1 MKLTFFYPQFGVL
14 PKTGDREKLITK
26 QKNWFGKE
34 IDSSKSNSKESK
46 ESAEAKKAAA
56 RAAKTSG
63 KNAKNAPPAIP
74 QQPSL
79 ASFKQ
84 SDKNLVPLFVEKC
97 VKFIE
102 LEGLDSEGIYRVPG
116 NRTHVD
122 LLYQKFEEGKELTET
137 KVITNANAY
146 FVSTQRS
153 TWTSRSWTFR

>member
-1 MKLTFFYPQFGVL
+1 M
-14 PKTGDREKLITK
+14 GDREKLITK

-34 IDSSKSNSKESK
+34 IDSSKSSSKDSK
-46 ESAEAKKAAA
+46 DSDSNAKKTAG
-56 RAAKTSG
+56 RSGKGTSG
-63 KNAKNAPPAIP
+63 KNAKNAPPVP

-116 NRTHVD
+116 NRAHVD
-122 LLYQKFEEGKELTET
+122 LLYQKFDEGKMM
-137 KVITNANAY
+137 
-146 FVSTQRS
+146 R
-153 TWTSRSWTFR
+153 